1 MSEIGFKH
9 IQYSGNPSDR
19 FEIFNDTGNI
29 GYVQFEQVENGSD
42 YEAMFYDNSK
52 PTFNINDA
60 IQGLPTIKRPD
71 SMDEEDFVEIINIEY
86 EEDNKIFQSYMDTYS
101 GLSNTESEF
110 NLADAVQT
118 IISNDDNSLAKI
130 YNLIYYLEE
139 IDGEEQFYFGLNE
152 DDSKNLIEQLN
163 NIAEA
168 IEKLNI
174 TNDNCGK
181 KLKML

>member
-1 MSEIGFKH
+1 MNK
-9 IQYSGNPSDR
+9 
-19 FEIFNDTGNI
+19 
-29 GYVQFEQVENGSD
+29 
-42 YEAMFYDNSK
+42 
-52 PTFNINDA
+52 
-60 IQGLPTIKRPD
+60 
-71 SMDEEDFVEIINIEY
+71 EDFVEIINIEY
-86 EEDNKIFQSYMDTYS
+86 EEDKKIFQSYMDKYS

-110 NLADAVQT
+110 NLAEAVQT
-118 IISNDDNSLAKI
+118 IISNDYNPLAKI
-130 YNLIYYLEE
+130 NNLINYLEE

-168 IEKLNI
+168 IETLNI